1 MPKRQA
7 DAHWDGAVQDG
18 SGSLKLGSGA
28 YEGPYSFKARFEEGE
43 GTNPEELIAAA
54 HAGCFTMALSAG
66 LTQNGTP
73 PEFLDTHAEV
83 EIRMQGSDISIP
95 RIKLVTRGRV
105 PDIDAETFEA
115 AANAAKEDCPVSKA
129 LAGVET
135 IELEATLEESGG
147 GDGGGESGSGGGGDG
162 EG

>member
-7 DAHWDGAVQDG
+7 DAHWDGPVQDG

-28 YEGPYSFKARFEEGE
+28 FEGPYSFKARFEEGT

-73 PEFLDTHAEV
+73 PESLDTHAEV
-83 EIRMQGSDISIP
+83 EIRMQGSDITIP

-105 PDIDAETFEA
+105 PDLDQESFEA

-135 IELEATLEESGG
+135 IELEATLE
-147 GDGGGESGSGGGGDG
+147 GGDG